1 MLTMNKNPLK
11 IVWLLQMAWRDS
23 RKSKSRLLL
32 FVSSI
37 ILGIAALVAIYS
49 FNDNLNTDIDKQAA
63 SLIGADLVLSTNK
76 EPSKKMDEYL
86 RRLGDERSTEK
97 RFVSMI
103 LFNRSGGSRLIQVRA
118 LEGKFPFYGEIKTTP
133 EAASKQLAD
142 SNNALVDK
150 TLMLQFGAQKG
161 DSIRLGEHSFIISGI
176 LESSPGQTGLSS
188 SIAPIVYIPMSF
200 LDQTGLLQ
208 KGSRVNYSYRF
219 RFDEPKKLK
228 KELKSIEAFAENASL
243 DVDTIES
250 TKEETSNSFRNMTE
264 FMSLVAFIALLLGC
278 IGVASAV
285 HIYVKEK
292 VASVSILRCLG
303 ATAFQATL
311 IYLIQIA
318 MVGFAG
324 SILGSLLGVFIQQF
338 LPIVMK
344 DFLPLE
350 ITARVSYAAIFQG
363 IATGLIVSVIF
374 SLLPLLGLRRVSPL
388 NTLRASVD
396 HATSSTDRLKW
407 LVYFIIVV
415 FLVGFSYIQ
424 LGQLKQAAIFT
435 AGVGLCFLVLVGM
448 ANLLITLTKRY
459 FPSSWNYLY
468 RQGFSN
474 LFRPQNQTVTLIVC
488 IGLGTALIS
497 TLMLVQDMLIDK
509 VTTSSAE
516 GKPNMVLFDIQSSQK
531 EAVAKLTRNNGLPV
545 MQQVPIVTMR
555 IEDIK
560 GVTASKAKK
569 DTTLNVPVRAF
580 NSEIRST
587 FRDSLTSTEKVVEGK
602 WVGRVDAARGK
613 ILVSLEK
620 RYADRLKVRIGDE
633 MTFNV
638 QGALIPV
645 VVGSFREVDWNNI
658 QTNFR
663 VVFPSGVLENAPQ
676 FHVLLT
682 RLESAQQAA
691 DFQQAVVLEFPNIS
705 IIDLNLVLSVL
716 DDLMAKLSFVIRF
729 MAGFSI
735 VTGIIVLISS
745 VLISKY
751 QRMRENVLLRTLGA
765 STKQILTITAMEYF
779 FLGTLAG
786 LTGILISFIV
796 GWGLAEYN
804 FKTTFSPEFFP
815 SLLLLLMVC
824 MITVLIG
831 VLNSRSSLN
840 SPPLVILRKEG

>member
-1 MLTMNKNPLK
+1 MSKNTSK
-11 IVWLLQMAWRDS
+11 VAWLFHMAWRDS
-23 RKSKSRLLL
+23 RRSKSRLFL

-49 FNDNLNTDIDKQAA
+49 FNDNLNTDIDHQAA

-76 EPSKKMDEYL
+76 QPSEKMEDYL
-86 RRLGDERSTEK
+86 RKLGDERSSEK
-97 RFVSMI
+97 SFVSMV
-103 LFNRSGGSRLIQVRA
+103 LFSRSGGSRLVQVRA
-118 LEGKFPFYGEIKTTP
+118 LEGKFPFYGEIKTIP
-133 EAASKQLAD
+133 EGVSRELSN

-150 TLMLQFGAQKG
+150 TVMLQFGAQEG
-161 DSIRLGEHSFIISGI
+161 DSIRLGEQSFIVSGT
-176 LESSPGQTGLSS
+176 LESAPGQTGLSS
-188 SIAPIVYIPMSF
+188 SIAPIVYIPMAY
-200 LDQTGLLQ
+200 LQQTGLLQ
-208 KGSRVNYSYRF
+208 KGSRINHSYRY
-219 RFDEPKKLK
+219 RFIEPGRLK
-228 KELKSIEAFAENASL
+228 KELKSVRAFAESASM
-243 DVDTIES
+243 DVETIES
-250 TKEETSNSFRNMTE
+250 TKEETGNSFRNMTE

-303 ATAFQATL
+303 ATASQATL

-318 MVGFAG
+318 MVGLAG
-324 SILGSLLGVFIQQF
+324 SILGSLLGLFIQQF
-338 LPIVMK
+338 LPAVMK
-344 DFLPLE
+344 DFLPIE
-350 ITARVSYAAIFQG
+350 ITARVSFPAILQG

-374 SLLPLLGLRRVSPL
+374 SILPLLAVRKVSPL

-396 HATSSTDRLKW
+396 HPTNSPDRLKW
-407 LVYFIIVV
+407 LVYFIIIV
-415 FLVGFSYIQ
+415 FLVAFSYIQ
-424 LGQLKQAAIFT
+424 LGELKQAAVFT
-435 AGVGLCFLVLVGM
+435 AGVGLCFLTLVGI
-448 ANLLITLTKRY
+448 ANLLTKLAKRY
-459 FPSSWNYLY
+459 FPSTWNYLY

-531 EAVAKLTRNNGLPV
+531 EAVAELTKVHGLPV

-555 IEDIK
+555 IEEIR

-569 DTTLNVPVRAF
+569 DTTLNVPVKAF

-587 FRDSLTSTEKVVEGK
+587 FRDSLTSTEKIVDGE
-602 WVGRVDAARGK
+602 WVGKVGAGDNK
-613 ILVSLEK
+613 VYVSLEK
-620 RYADRLKVRIGDE
+620 RYAERLRVDIGDE

-638 QGALIPV
+638 QGALLPV

-663 VVFPSGVLENAPQ
+663 VVFPSGVLESAPQ

-682 RLESAQQAA
+682 RSESPQRAA
-691 DFQQAVVLEFPNIS
+691 EFQQAVVLNFPNIS

-716 DDLMAKLSFVIRF
+716 DDLMAKLGFVIRF

-745 VLISKY
+745 VLISRY
-751 QRMRENVLLRTLGA
+751 QRIRENVLLRTLGA
-765 STKQILTITAMEYF
+765 STKQVLTITALEYF
-779 FLGTLAG
+779 FLGALAG
-786 LTGILISFIV
+786 ITGILLSFMA
-796 GWGLAEYN
+796 GWGLARYN
-804 FKTTFSPEFFP
+804 FKTAFSPELLP
-815 SLLLLLMVC
+815 SLLLLLSVC
-824 MITVLIG
+824 IITVVIG
-831 VLNSRSSLN
+831 LLNSKSSLDA
-840 SPPLVILRKEG
+840 PPLEILRKEG

>member
-133 EAASKQLAD
+133 EGASKQLVE

-208 KGSRVNYSYRF
+208 RGSRVNYSYRF

-250 TKEETSNSFRNMTE
+250 TKDETSNSFKNMTE

-388 NTLRASVD
+388 NTLRASAE

-474 LFRPQNQTVTLIVC
+474 LFRPQNQTVTLVVC

>member
-1 MLTMNKNPLK
+1 
-11 IVWLLQMAWRDS
+11 MAWRDS

-76 EPSKKMDEYL
+76 EPSTKMDQYL

-103 LFNRSGGSRLIQVRA
+103 LFNRSNGSRLIQVRA

-133 EAASKQLAD
+133 EGASKQLAD

-150 TLMLQFGAQKG
+150 TLMLQFGAQEG

-208 KGSRVNYSYRF
+208 KGSRVNYSYLF

-228 KELKSIEAFAENASL
+228 KELKSIEAFAENASM

-318 MVGFAG
+318 MVGLAG

-338 LPIVMK
+338 IPIVMK

-363 IATGLIVSVIF
+363 VATGLIVSVIF

-388 NTLRASVD
+388 NTLRASAE
-396 HATSSTDRLKW
+396 HAASSPDRLKW

-424 LGQLKQAAIFT
+424 LGQLKQAAVFT

-448 ANLLITLTKRY
+448 ANLLIKLTKRY

-509 VTTSSAE
+509 VTASSAE

-531 EAVAKLTRNNGLPV
+531 EAVAKLARDNGLPV

-555 IEDIK
+555 IEEIK

-602 WVGRVDAARGK
+602 WVGQVDAPNGK

-716 DDLMAKLSFVIRF
+716 DDLMTKLSFVIRF

-751 QRMRENVLLRTLGA
+751 QRMKENVLLRTLGA

-804 FKTTFSPEFFP
+804 FKTTFSPELFP
-815 SLLLLLMVC
+815 SFLLLLMVC
-824 MITVLIG
+824 IITVLIG